1 MNNRNIEVIG
11 IDHGWSQM
19 KTSNAPVFSS
29 GIREILTE
37 PAFYDDV
44 LEYDGRYYK
53 VGTVRDMVMDN
64 KVENDDYYLLTLAA
78 IAKELKIR
86 GKNKADVVL
95 AVGLPASRYGDEK
108 QAFIDYLSR
117 NENITFTFEKEEY
130 EIKVIKVAVFPQCYA
145 AVIDQIGSFGQKVVA
160 VDIGSW
166 TIDIVPIINKK
177 PDDSNFNTLQ
187 EGLIPCMRH
196 INKMCGRKFNEKIDE
211 IDIQHYIRT
220 RHSNLGE
227 EYKQLMD
234 SALTEFATKLYNSL
248 REEGYSLKT
257 TQFCFVGGGAC
268 VMKNFGGYEQGNIK
282 YNLDVKANAKGFEKL
297 AKLAMN
303 ARR

>member
-1 MNNRNIEVIG
+1 MDNIEVIG

-19 KTSNAPVFSS
+19 KTVNAPVFSS

-44 LEYDGRYYK
+44 LEYDGKYYK
-53 VGTVRDMVMDN
+53 VGTARETVLEN

-78 IAKELKIR
+78 IAKELHIR
-86 GKNKADVVL
+86 GKSEANVVL
-95 AVGLPASRYGDEK
+95 SVGLPASRYGDEK

-117 NENITFTFEKEEY
+117 NEDVSFIFEQKKY
-130 EIKVIKVAVFPQCYA
+130 RIKIVKVAVFPQCYA
-145 AVIDQIGSFGQKVVA
+145 AIVDQISTFGQKVVA

-177 PDDSNFNTLQ
+177 PDDSGFNTIT
-187 EGLIPCMRH
+187 EGLIPCMRN
-196 INKMCGRKFNEKIDE
+196 INRMCGRNFNEKIDE
-211 IDIQHYIRT
+211 MDIQQYIITKRT
-220 RHSNLGE
+220 TLGE
-227 EYKQLMD
+227 EFVKLMD
-234 SALTEFATKLYNSL
+234 EALTDFATRIYNSL

-257 TQFCFVGGGAC
+257 TQFVFVGGGAC
-268 VMKNFGGYEQGNIK
+268 VMKNFGGYEQNNIK
-282 YNLDVKANAKGFEKL
+282 YNLDVKANAKGFERL
-297 AKLAMN
+297 ARIAL